1 MTPTSFL
8 LPQRAAFGESSMIP
22 PGEDLLLC
30 LLGRESAKM
39 WAEDVSDDV
48 AIQTARTKAWA
59 KDLWN
64 DLANPS
70 WVKNISGSRKRR
82 KEAEEVK
89 SQEMENPRCWCR
101 DCVPGRQLP
110 QFMLPRACEL
120 IFVEK
125 G

>member
-1 MTPTSFL
+1 V
-8 LPQRAAFGESSMIP
+8 
-22 PGEDLLLC
+22 
-30 LLGRESAKM
+30 

-48 AIQTARTKAWA
+48 AIQTARIKAWT
-59 KDLWN
+59 KDLW
-64 DLANPS
+64 
-70 WVKNISGSRKRR
+70 KRR